1 MAVDFRPRRALNRAR
16 YLCDPGGRPYDAGTF
31 DLAEYVTHVHPR
43 LLDDPEGRR
52 ALTRLDP
59 LLWAVLYV
67 PHLLKDHEGRITFGD
82 VHLQIY
88 RDALELVRTPG
99 PKESRRAYVAPRG
112 SGKSTTLFLIV
123 PLWAACHGWVRFVAA
138 FSSSAT
144 QAQDHLAGL
153 RRELQ
158 TNKVIR
164 ADYPDLVTAA
174 RTANGTPVADSQS
187 MLHTRSGFSFAAR
200 GIDTEVL
207 GLVDPE
213 NRRPDMLLLDDIEGE
228 EGAGYS
234 AYQAK
239 KRLTTLLDG
248 VLPMNDRA
256 HVRLVGTVNLPGGIL
271 DQLTK
276 SVAEAGDAEQ
286 WIGDER
292 FKVTYFPPLV
302 RLDDGSQRSLW
313 PGRWSTGYLQSI
325 AATRSYAK
333 NFANRPVP
341 EDTEYWSPT
350 DFTYGPLP
358 VVRQLLSVDGAV
370 TTKRSSDFTGL
381 SVVGW
386 VPASAPDPAR
396 CVVRHAER
404 VKLQGAALRERV
416 FQLLDSFPEVGA
428 VLVETNQGG
437 DMWREILH
445 GLPVRLLTVHNTEP
459 KLVRAGRLLNLYQM
473 VPPRVVHEK
482 RLLDLED
489 EMVAFPK
496 GLNDDLVDSVGNGV
510 LRFLRPSK
518 KPPPPS
524 AARAS
529 YV

>member
-1 MAVDFRPRRALNRAR
+1 MTE
-16 YLCDPGGRPYDAGTF
+16 YLCEQDGTPLDAGTF
-31 DLAEYVTHVHPR
+31 DLAAYVASVDPR
-43 LLDDPEGRR
+43 MLGSAEARR
-52 ALTRLDP
+52 ALTRMDP
-59 LLWAVLYV
+59 LMWAVLYT
-67 PHLLKDHEGRITFGD
+67 PHLLKGHDGDITFGD

-88 RDALELVRTPG
+88 RDALELVRDPG

-112 SGKSTTLFLIV
+112 SGKSTTLFLVV
-123 PLWAACHGWVRFVAA
+123 PLWAACHGHVRFVAA

-144 QAQDHLAGL
+144 QAQDHLSGL

-158 TNKVIR
+158 TNKIIR
-164 ADYPDLVTAA
+164 SDYPELVKAA
-174 RTANGTPVADSQS
+174 RKSNGTPVADSQS
-187 MLHTRSGFSFAAR
+187 MLHTASGFSFAAR

-271 DQLTK
+271 DVLTK
-276 SVAEAGDAEQ
+276 SVTETGEAAR
-286 WIGDER
+286 WITEER
-292 FKVTYFPPLV
+292 FRVTYFPPLV
-302 RLDDGSQRSLW
+302 KLDDGTERSLW
-313 PGRWSTGYLQSI
+313 PGRWSTEFLQSI
-325 AATRSYAK
+325 SGTRAYAK
-333 NFANRPVP
+333 TFANKPVP
-341 EDTEYWSPT
+341 EDAEFWSPD
-350 DFTYGPLP
+350 DFTYASLP
-358 VVRQLLSVDGAV
+358 VVRQLLSIDGAV
-370 TTKRSSDFTGL
+370 TTKKSSDYTGL
-381 SVVGW
+381 SVIGW
-386 VPASAPDPAR
+386 APAAAPTPAR
-396 CVVRHAER
+396 CVVKHAER

-416 FQLLDSFPEVGA
+416 LALLDLFPEIGA

-437 DMWREILH
+437 DMWREVLH

-459 KLVRAGRLLNLYQM
+459 KPVRAGRLLNLYQM

-482 RLLDLED
+482 RLLHLEE

-496 GLNDDLVDSVGNGV
+496 GLHDDLVDSVGNGV
-510 LRFLRPSK
+510 LALLRPPK
-518 KPPPPS
+518 KTPPPS
-524 AARAS
+524 ASRVA
-529 YV
+529 YT

>member
-1 MAVDFRPRRALNRAR
+1 MLSS
-16 YLCDPGGRPYDAGTF
+16 YLHAADGQPYDAGTF
-31 DLAEYVTHVHPR
+31 DLANYVSRIDPR
-43 LLDDPEGRR
+43 LLGSPEGRR
-52 ALTRLDP
+52 ALTRLNP
-59 LLWAVLYV
+59 LLWAALYT
-67 PHLLKDHEGRITFGD
+67 PHLLKGHDGSITFGD

-88 RDALELVRTPG
+88 RDALELIRDPG

-112 SGKSTTLFLIV
+112 SGKSTTLFLVV
-123 PLWAACHGWVRFVAA
+123 PLWAACHGHVRFVAA

-144 QAQDHLAGL
+144 QAQDHLAGF

-158 TNKVIR
+158 TNNLIR
-164 ADYPDLVTAA
+164 ADYPDTVTSA
-174 RTANGTPVADSQS
+174 RKANGTPVADSQS
-187 MLHTRSGFSFAAR
+187 MLFTASGFSFAAR
-200 GIDTEVL
+200 GIETEVL

-239 KRLTTLLDG
+239 KRLVTMLDG

-276 SVAEAGDAEQ
+276 SVTEAGEPAR
-286 WIGDER
+286 WIGEER
-292 FKVTYFPPLV
+292 FRVTYFPPLV
-302 RLDDGSQRSLW
+302 RLDDGTERSLW
-313 PGRWSTGYLQSI
+313 PGRWSTEFLQSI
-325 AATRSYAK
+325 SGTRAYAK
-333 NFANRPVP
+333 TFANKPVP
-341 EDTEYWSPT
+341 EDTEYWSPD
-350 DFTYGPLP
+350 DFTYGGLP
-358 VVRQLLSVDGAV
+358 VVRQFLSIDGAV
-370 TTKRSSDFTGL
+370 TTKKSSDYTGL
-381 SVVGW
+381 SVIGW
-386 VPASAPDPAR
+386 APQTSTDPAR
-396 CVVRHAER
+396 CLVRHAER
-404 VKLQGAALRERV
+404 VKLQGSALRERV
-416 FQLLDSFPEVGA
+416 FQLLDLFPEIGA

-437 DMWREILH
+437 DMWREVLR

-510 LRFLRPSK
+510 LRFLRPPK
-518 KPPPPS
+518 KSPPPS
-524 AARAS
+524 ASRTS

>member
-1 MAVDFRPRRALNRAR
+1 VAN
-16 YLCDPGGRPYDAGTF
+16 YLCAPDGTPYDAGTF
-31 DLAEYVTHVHPR
+31 DLADYVASVDPR
-43 LLDDPEGRR
+43 LLGSPEGRR
-52 ALTRLDP
+52 ALTRLNP
-59 LLWAVLYV
+59 LLWATLYT
-67 PHLLKDHEGRITFGD
+67 PHLLKDAEGRITFGD

-88 RDALELVRTPG
+88 RDALELVRDPG

-112 SGKSTTLFLIV
+112 SGKSTTLFLVV
-123 PLWAACHGWVRFVAA
+123 PLWAACHGHVRFVAA

-144 QAQDHLAGL
+144 QAQDHLSGL

-158 TNKVIR
+158 SNR
-164 ADYPDLVTAA
+164 LLRLDYPALCEPA
-174 RTANGTPVADSQS
+174 RKNNGTAVADSQALLFTKS
-187 MLHTRSGFSFAAR
+187 SFSFAAR
-200 GIDTEVL
+200 GIETEVL

-239 KRLTTLLDG
+239 KRLTTLVDG
-248 VLPMNDRA
+248 ILPMNDRA

-271 DQLTK
+271 DRLTK
-276 SVAEAGDAEQ
+276 SVTEAGEADR
-286 WIGDER
+286 WITEER
-292 FKVTYFPPLV
+292 FRVTYFPPLV
-302 RLDDGSQRSLW
+302 RRDDGTQRSLW
-313 PGRWSTGYLQSI
+313 PGRWSTEYLESI
-325 AATRSYAK
+325 QATRAFAK
-333 NFANRPVP
+333 SFANKPVP

-358 VVRQLLSVDGAV
+358 AARQLLSIDGAV
-370 TTKRSSDFTGL
+370 TTKTSSDFTGL

-386 VPASAPDPAR
+386 VPAAGPDPAR

-404 VKLQGAALRERV
+404 VKMQGAALRERV

-459 KLVRAGRLLNLYQM
+459 KTVRAGRLLNLYQM

-489 EMVAFPK
+489 EMIAFPK

-510 LRFLRPSK
+510 LRFLRPPK
-518 KPPPPS
+518 KQAPPS
-524 AARAS
+524 AARAA

>member
-1 MAVDFRPRRALNRAR
+1 MTG
-16 YLCDPGGRPYDAGTF
+16 YLHDPATGEPYDAGTF
-31 DLAEYVTHVHPR
+31 DLGAYVASIDPR
-43 LLDDPEGRR
+43 LLGTPDGRR

-59 LLWAVLYV
+59 LLWGALYV
-67 PHLLKDHEGRITFGD
+67 PHLLKGHDGRITFGD

-88 RDALELVRTPG
+88 RDALELVRDPG

-112 SGKSTTLFLIV
+112 SGKSTTLFLVV
-123 PLWAACHGWVRFVAA
+123 PLWAACHGWVKFVAA

-144 QAQDHLAGL
+144 QSQDHLAGL

-158 TNKVIR
+158 ANKLLR
-164 ADYPDLVTAA
+164 TDYPDLCEAA
-174 RTANGTPVADSQS
+174 RKKNGTPVADSQS
-187 MLHTRSGFSFAAR
+187 MLFTASGFAFAAR
-200 GIDTEVL
+200 GVDTEVL

-234 AYQAK
+234 LYQAK
-239 KRLTTLLDG
+239 KRITTLIDG
-248 VLPMNDRA
+248 ILPMNDRA

-271 DQLTK
+271 DRLTK
-276 SVAEAGDAEQ
+276 SVTEVGDPDR
-286 WIGDER
+286 WITEER
-292 FKVTYFPPLV
+292 FQVTYFPPLV

-313 PGRWSTGYLQSI
+313 PGRWSTEYLESI
-325 AATRSYAK
+325 AATRAYAK
-333 NFANRPVP
+333 TFANKPVP
-341 EDTEYWSPT
+341 EDAEYWSPE
-350 DFTYGPLP
+350 DFAYEQLP
-358 VVRQLLSVDGAV
+358 VARELLSIDGAV
-370 TTKRSSDFTGL
+370 TTKKSSDFTGL
-381 SVVGW
+381 SVIGW
-386 VPASAPDPAR
+386 SPGATPTTAR
-396 CVVRHAER
+396 CLVRHAER

-416 FQLLDSFPEVGA
+416 FQLLDSFPEIGA

-437 DMWREILH
+437 DMWREVLH

-459 KLVRAGRLLNLYQM
+459 KTVRAGRLLNLYQM

-510 LRFLRPSK
+510 LRFLRPPK
-518 KPPPPS
+518 KSPPPS
-524 AARAS
+524 ATRAS

>member
-1 MAVDFRPRRALNRAR
+1 
-16 YLCDPGGRPYDAGTF
+16 
-31 DLAEYVTHVHPR
+31 
-43 LLDDPEGRR
+43 
-52 ALTRLDP
+52 
-59 LLWAVLYV
+59 
-67 PHLLKDHEGRITFGD
+67 
-82 VHLQIY
+82 
-88 RDALELVRTPG
+88 
-99 PKESRRAYVAPRG
+99 
-112 SGKSTTLFLIV
+112 
-123 PLWAACHGWVRFVAA
+123 
-138 FSSSAT
+138 
-144 QAQDHLAGL
+144 
-153 RRELQ
+153 
-158 TNKVIR
+158 
-164 ADYPDLVTAA
+164 
-174 RTANGTPVADSQS
+174 
-187 MLHTRSGFSFAAR
+187 MLHTSSGFSFAAR

-239 KRLTTLLDG
+239 KRLTTLVDG
-248 VLPMNDRA
+248 ILPMNDRA

-271 DQLTK
+271 DRLTK
-276 SVAEAGDAEQ
+276 SVTESGEPDRWITEEQ
-286 WIGDER
+286 

-313 PGRWSTGYLQSI
+313 PGRWSTEYLESI
-325 AATRSYAK
+325 SATRAFAK
-333 NFANRPVP
+333 TFANKPVP

-358 VVRQLLSVDGAV
+358 AVRQLLSIDGAV
-370 TTKRSSDFTGL
+370 TTKKSSDFTGL

-386 VPASAPDPAR
+386 VPAAGLDPAR

-445 GLPVRLLTVHNTEP
+445 GLPVRLLTVHNSEP

-510 LRFLRPSK
+510 LRFLRPPK
-518 KPPPPS
+518 KQAPPS
-524 AARAS
+524 ASTAS

>member
-1 MAVDFRPRRALNRAR
+1 MTD
-16 YLCDPGGRPYDAGTF
+16 YLCDPDGKPYDAGTF
-31 DLAEYVTHVHPR
+31 DLGEYVAGIDPR
-43 LLDDPEGRR
+43 LLGSPEGRR

-59 LLWAVLYV
+59 LMWAALYV
-67 PHLLKDHEGRITFGD
+67 PHLLKDHEGRVTFGD

-88 RDALELVRTPG
+88 RDALELVADPG

-112 SGKSTTLFLIV
+112 SGKSTTLFLVV
-123 PLWAACHGWVRFVAA
+123 PLWAACHGWVNFVAA

-144 QAQDHLAGL
+144 QAQDHLSGL

-158 TNKVIR
+158 INKLIR
-164 ADYPDLVTAA
+164 ADYSSLVTPA
-174 RTANGTPVADSQS
+174 RKVNGTPVADSQS
-187 MLHTRSGFSFAAR
+187 MLHTSSGFSFAAR

-239 KRLTTLLDG
+239 KRLTTLVDG
-248 VLPMNDRA
+248 ILPMNDRA

-271 DQLTK
+271 DRLTK
-276 SVAEAGDAEQ
+276 SVTESGEPDR
-286 WIGDER
+286 WITDER

-313 PGRWSTGYLQSI
+313 PGRWSTEYLESI
-325 AATRSYAK
+325 SGTRAFAK
-333 NFANRPVP
+333 TFANKPVP

-358 VVRQLLSVDGAV
+358 VVRELLSIDGAV
-370 TTKRSSDFTGL
+370 TTRATSDFTGL
-381 SVVGW
+381 SVIGW
-386 VPASAPDPAR
+386 EPAAAPTPAR
-396 CVVRHAER
+396 CLVRHAEK

-416 FQLLDSFPEVGA
+416 FQLLDSFPNVGA

-510 LRFLRPSK
+510 LRFLRPPK
-518 KPPPPS
+518 RQAPPS
-524 AARAS
+524 AERAS

>member
-1 MAVDFRPRRALNRAR
+1 MTPYLHAL
-16 YLCDPGGRPYDAGTF
+16 DGTPYDAGTF
-31 DLAEYVTHVHPR
+31 DLGAYVADVDPR
-43 LLDDPEGRR
+43 LLGTPEGRR

-59 LLWAVLYV
+59 LMWAVLYT
-67 PHLLKDHEGRITFGD
+67 PHLLKDHDGNITFGD

-88 RDALELVRTPG
+88 RDALELIRDAG

-112 SGKSTTLFLIV
+112 SGKSTTLFLVV
-123 PLWAACHGWVRFVAA
+123 PLWAACHGHVRFVAA

-144 QAQDHLAGL
+144 QSQDHLAGF

-158 TNKVIR
+158 TNR
-164 ADYPDLVTAA
+164 LLRTDYPDLCEPA
-174 RTANGTPVADSQS
+174 RKANGTAVSDSQALLFTKS
-187 MLHTRSGFSFAAR
+187 SFSFAAR
-200 GIDTEVL
+200 GIETEVL

-239 KRLTTLLDG
+239 KRLTTMLDG

-271 DQLTK
+271 DVLTK
-276 SVAEAGDAEQ
+276 SVTEAGEPAR
-286 WIGDER
+286 WIGEER
-292 FKVTYFPPLV
+292 FRVTYFPPLV
-302 RLDDGSQRSLW
+302 RLPDGSERSLW
-313 PGRWSTGYLQSI
+313 PGRWSTEFLQSI
-325 AATRSYAK
+325 SGTRAYAK
-333 NFANRPVP
+333 SFKNRPVP
-341 EDTEYWSPT
+341 EDTEYWSPA

-358 VVRQLLSVDGAV
+358 AVRQLLSIDGAV
-370 TTKRSSDFTGL
+370 TTKKSSDFTGL

-386 VPASAPDPAR
+386 VPAAAPDPAR

-404 VKLQGAALRERV
+404 VKMQGAALRERV

-459 KLVRAGRLLNLYQM
+459 KTVRAGRLLNLYQM

-496 GLNDDLVDSVGNGV
+496 GLNDDLIDSVGNGV
-510 LRFLRPSK
+510 LRFLRPPK
-518 KPPPPS
+518 RQAPPS
-524 AARAS
+524 AVS
-529 YV
+529 SGYV

>member
-1 MAVDFRPRRALNRAR
+1 MSG
-16 YLCDPGGRPYDAGTF
+16 YLCDPATDEPYNAGTF
-31 DLAEYVTHVHPR
+31 DLHDYLAGVNPR
-43 LLDDPEGRR
+43 LLETPEGRR
-52 ALTRLDP
+52 ALTRLSP

-67 PHLLKDHEGRITFGD
+67 PHLLKSHDGQITFGD
-82 VHLQIY
+82 VHLEMY
-88 RDALELVRTPG
+88 RDALELVGDPG

-112 SGKSTTLFLIV
+112 SGKSTSLFLVI
-123 PLWAACHGWVRFVAA
+123 PLWAACHGHIRFVAA

-144 QAQDHLAGL
+144 QAQDHLSGF

-158 TNKVIR
+158 SNQLLRI
-164 ADYPDLVTAA
+164 DYPDLCEPA
-174 RTANGTPVADSQS
+174 RKGNGTAVSDSQS
-187 MLHTRSGFSFAAR
+187 LLFTKSSFSFAAR
-200 GIDTEVL
+200 GIETEVL

-239 KRLTTLLDG
+239 KRLITMLDG

-271 DQLTK
+271 DVLTK
-276 SVAEAGDAEQ
+276 SVTEAGEPAR
-286 WIGDER
+286 WITEER
-292 FKVTYFPPLV
+292 FRVTYFPPLV
-302 RLDDGSQRSLW
+302 RGDDGTERSIW
-313 PGRWSTGYLQSI
+313 PGRWSTDFLQSI
-325 AATRSYAK
+325 SGTRAFAK
-333 NFANRPVP
+333 TFANRPVP
-341 EDTEYWSPT
+341 EDTDYWSPD
-350 DFTYGPLP
+350 DFTYAVLP
-358 VVRQLLSVDGAV
+358 TGRQLLSIDGAV
-370 TTKRSSDFTGL
+370 TTKKSSDYTGL
-381 SVVGW
+381 SVIGW
-386 VPASAPDPAR
+386 APAAAPEPAR

-404 VKLQGAALRERV
+404 VKMQGAALRERV

-459 KLVRAGRLLNLYQM
+459 KAVRAGRLLNLYQM

-510 LRFLRPSK
+510 LRLLRPPK
-518 KPPPPS
+518 KTPPPT
-524 AARAS
+524 ARRAS

>member
-1 MAVDFRPRRALNRAR
+1 MPS
-16 YLCDPGGRPYDAGTF
+16 YLCAPDGAPYDAGTF
-31 DLAEYVTHVHPR
+31 DLAEYVSDIDPR
-43 LLDDPEGRR
+43 LLGSPEARR

-67 PHLLKDHEGRITFGD
+67 PHLLKDHDGNITFGD

-88 RDALELVRTPG
+88 RDALELIRDPG

-112 SGKSTTLFLIV
+112 SGKSTTLFLVV
-123 PLWAACHGWVRFVAA
+123 PLWAACHGHVRFVAA

-144 QAQDHLAGL
+144 QSQDHLAGF

-158 TNKVIR
+158 TNKLLR
-164 ADYPDLVTAA
+164 ADYPDVAA
-174 RTANGTPVADSQS
+174 SARKANGTPVADSQS
-187 MLHTRSGFSFAAR
+187 MLFTKSGFSFAAR
-200 GIDTEVL
+200 GIETEVL

-239 KRLTTLLDG
+239 KRLTTMLDG

-276 SVAEAGDAEQ
+276 SVTEAAEPAR
-286 WIGDER
+286 WIGEER
-292 FKVTYFPPLV
+292 FRVTYFPPLV
-302 RLDDGSQRSLW
+302 RMADGRERSLW
-313 PGRWSTGYLQSI
+313 PGRWSTEFLQSI
-325 AATRSYAK
+325 SGTRAYAK
-333 NFANRPVP
+333 SFKNQPVP
-341 EDTEYWSPT
+341 EDAEYWSPT

-358 VVRQLLSVDGAV
+358 AVRQLLSIDGAV
-370 TTKRSSDFTGL
+370 TTKKSSDFTGL

-386 VPASAPDPAR
+386 APAAGSDPAR

-404 VKLQGAALRERV
+404 VKMQGAALRERV
-416 FQLLDSFPEVGA
+416 FQLLDSFPEIGA

-459 KLVRAGRLLNLYQM
+459 KTVRAGRLLNLYQM

-482 RLLDLED
+482 RLLDLEE

-496 GLNDDLVDSVGNGV
+496 GLNDDMLDSVGNGV
-510 LRFLRPSK
+510 LRFLRPPK
-518 KPPPPS
+518 KSAPPS
-524 AARAS
+524 ATTAT

>member
-1 MAVDFRPRRALNRAR
+1 MTGYLRALDGTA
-16 YLCDPGGRPYDAGTF
+16 YDAGTF
-31 DLAEYVTHVHPR
+31 DLTDYVAGINPR
-43 LLDDPEGRR
+43 LLGSPEGRR
-52 ALTRLDP
+52 ALTRLNP
-59 LLWAVLYV
+59 LLWAVLYT
-67 PHLLKDHEGRITFGD
+67 PHLVKGVDGTISFGD
-82 VHLQIY
+82 VHLEMY
-88 RDALELVRTPG
+88 RDALELVRDPG

-112 SGKSTTLFLIV
+112 SGKSTTLFLVI
-123 PLWAACHGWVRFVAA
+123 PLWAACHGHVRFIAA

-144 QAQDHLAGL
+144 QSQDHLSGL

-158 TNKVIR
+158 TNQLIR
-164 ADYPDLVTAA
+164 TDYPDLVTPA
-174 RTANGTPVADSQS
+174 RKANGTPVADSQA
-187 MLHTRSGFSFAAR
+187 MLHCSSGFSFAAR

-239 KRLTTLLDG
+239 KRLITMLDG

-276 SVAEAGDAEQ
+276 SVTEAGDPPA

-302 RLDDGSQRSLW
+302 RLPDGSQRSLW
-313 PGRWSTGYLQSI
+313 PGRWSAEFLQSI
-325 AATRSYAK
+325 SGTRAYAK
-333 NFANRPVP
+333 TFANKPVP
-341 EDTEYWSPT
+341 EDTEYWSPS
-350 DFTYGPLP
+350 DFTYDQLP
-358 VVRQLLSVDGAV
+358 AVRQLLSIDGAV
-370 TTKRSSDFTGL
+370 TTKKSSDFTGL
-381 SVVGW
+381 SVIGW
-386 VPASAPDPAR
+386 VPAAASAPAR
-396 CVVRHAER
+396 CVVKHAER

-416 FQLLDSFPEVGA
+416 FQLLDSFPEIGA

-459 KLVRAGRLLNLYQM
+459 KTVRAGRLLNLYQM

-482 RLLDLED
+482 RLLDLEE

-496 GLNDDLVDSVGNGV
+496 GLNDDLIDSVGNGV
-510 LRFLRPSK
+510 LRFLRPPK
-518 KPPPPS
+518 KTAPPS
-524 AARAS
+524 ASTAT

>member
-1 MAVDFRPRRALNRAR
+1 MTVVG
-16 YLCDPGGRPYDAGTF
+16 YLHAPDGTPFDAGTF
-31 DLAEYVTHVHPR
+31 DLAAYVAGINPR
-43 LLDDPEGRR
+43 LLETPAGRR

-82 VHLQIY
+82 VHLGIY
-88 RDALELVRTPG
+88 RDALGLVRDPG
-99 PKESRRAYVAPRG
+99 PKESRDAYVAPRG

-153 RRELQ
+153 RREMQVNRLL
-158 TNKVIR
+158 R
-164 ADYPDLVTAA
+164 EDYPELVEPA
-174 RTANGTPVADSQS
+174 RKSNGTAVADSQA

-234 AYQAK
+234 VYQAK
-239 KRLTTLLDG
+239 KRRTTLIDG
-248 VLPMNDRA
+248 ILPMNDRA
-256 HVRLVGTVNLPGGIL
+256 HVKLVGTVNLPGGLL

-276 SVAEAGDAEQ
+276 SVISPAPPERWIVEEQ
-286 WIGDER
+286 

-302 RLDDGSQRSLW
+302 DLPDGTQRSLW
-313 PGRWSTGYLQSI
+313 PGRWSTEFLQSI

-341 EDTEYWSPT
+341 EDAEYWSPE
-350 DFTYGPLP
+350 DFTYEDFPS
-358 VVRQLLSVDGAV
+358 VRELLSVDGAV
-370 TTKRSSDFTGL
+370 TTKKGSDFTGL
-381 SVVGW
+381 AVVGW
-386 VPASAPDPAR
+386 APASQAGPAR

-404 VKLQGAALRERV
+404 VKLQGAGLRERV
-416 FQLLDSFPEVGA
+416 LSVLDSFPNVSA

-437 DMWREILH
+437 DMWREVLR
-445 GLPVRLLTVHNTEP
+445 GLPVKLITVHNTEP
-459 KLVRAGRLLNLYQM
+459 KAVRAGRVLNLYQM
-473 VPPRVVHEK
+473 IPTRVTHAHPLPALEEEMTAFPNVLHDDLTDAAGNGIL
-482 RLLDLED
+482 RLLRP
-489 EMVAFPK
+489 PK
-496 GLNDDLVDSVGNGV
+496 
-510 LRFLRPSK
+510 RPA
-518 KPPPPS
+518 PPS
-524 AARAS
+524 ASQAS

>member
-1 MAVDFRPRRALNRAR
+1 MTDVLAPADTVG
-16 YLCDPGGRPYDAGTF
+16 YLRDVDAGTF
-31 DLAEYVTHVHPR
+31 DLGAFIARVNPR
-43 LLDDPEGRR
+43 LLEAPAGRR

-59 LLWAVLYV
+59 LLWAILYT
-67 PHLLKDHEGRITFGD
+67 PHLLKGPDRAITFGD

-88 RDALELVRTPG
+88 RDALELVRDPG

-123 PLWAACHGWVRFVAA
+123 PLWAACHGHVKFVAA

-144 QAQDHLAGL
+144 QAQDHLSGL

-158 TNKVIR
+158 TNRLLR
-164 ADYPDLVTAA
+164 ADYPDLVTPAKK
-174 RTANGTPVADSQS
+174 ANGTPVADSQS
-187 MLHTRSGFSFAAR
+187 MLHTVSRFSFAAR

-276 SVAEAGDAEQ
+276 SVTEAAKPAQ
-286 WIGDER
+286 WITEEQ

-302 RLDDGSQRSLW
+302 RLGDGSERSLW
-313 PGRWSTGYLQSI
+313 PGRWSTTYLQSI
-325 AATRSYAK
+325 AGTRSYAK
-333 NFANRPVP
+333 NFANKPVP
-341 EDTEYWSPT
+341 EDAEYWSPS
-350 DFTYGPLP
+350 DFVYERLP
-358 VVRQLLSVDGAV
+358 VERAYLSVDGAV
-370 TTKRSSDFTGL
+370 TTKRTSDFTGL
-381 SVVGW
+381 TVVGF
-386 VPASAPDPAR
+386 VPAADGVPAR
-396 CVVRHAER
+396 CVVEHAEA
-404 VKLQGAALRERV
+404 VKLQGAALRRRV
-416 FQLLDSFPEVGA
+416 MQLLESFPQVGA

-437 DMWREILH
+437 VMWEEVLR
-445 GLPVRLLTVHNTEP
+445 GLPVRIITVHNSEP
-459 KLVRAGRLLNLYQM
+459 KTVRAGRLLNLYQA
-473 VPPRVVHEK
+473 VPPRVVHAC
-482 RLLDLED
+482 RLPALEE
-489 EMVAFPK
+489 EMVAFPNA
-496 GLNDDLVDSVGNGV
+496 LHDDLVDSVGNAV
-510 LRFLRPSK
+510 LRFLRPPARK
-518 KPPPPS
+518 KA
-524 AARAS
+524 AARS
-529 YV
+529 VTPR

>member
-1 MAVDFRPRRALNRAR
+1 MVN
-16 YLCDPGGRPYDAGTF
+16 YLYTESGFPLDAGTF
-31 DLAEYVTHVHPR
+31 DLGRFVTSVHPR
-43 LLDDPEGRR
+43 LLETPEGRR

-59 LLWAVLYV
+59 LLWAILYV
-67 PHLLKDHEGRITFGD
+67 PHLLKDHEGNVTFGD

-88 RDALELVRTPG
+88 RDALELIGDPG

-112 SGKSTTLFLIV
+112 SGKSTTLFLVV
-123 PLWAACHGWVRFVAA
+123 PLWAACHGHVRFVAA

-144 QAQDHLAGL
+144 QSQDHLAGF

-158 TNKVIR
+158 TNKLLR
-164 ADYPDLVTAA
+164 ADYPDVAA
-174 RTANGTPVADSQS
+174 SARKANGTSVADSQS
-187 MLHTRSGFSFAAR
+187 MLFTRSGFSFAAR
-200 GIDTEVL
+200 GIETEVL

-239 KRLTTLLDG
+239 KRLTTMLDG

-276 SVAEAGDAEQ
+276 SVTEAGEPAR
-286 WIGDER
+286 WIGEER
-292 FKVTYFPPLV
+292 FRVTYFPPLV
-302 RLDDGSQRSLW
+302 RLADGSERSLW
-313 PGRWSTGYLQSI
+313 PGRWSTEFLQSI
-325 AATRSYAK
+325 SGTRAYAK
-333 NFANRPVP
+333 SFKNQPVP
-341 EDTEYWSPT
+341 EETEYWSPD

-358 VVRQLLSVDGAV
+358 AVRQLLSIDGAV
-370 TTKRSSDFTGL
+370 TTKKSSDFTGL

-386 VPASAPDPAR
+386 VPADGLGPAR

-459 KLVRAGRLLNLYQM
+459 KTVRAGRLLNLYQM

-489 EMVAFPK
+489 EMVAFPM

-510 LRFLRPSK
+510 LRFLRPPK
-518 KPPPPS
+518 KSPPPS
-524 AARAS
+524 AVAAS

>member
-1 MAVDFRPRRALNRAR
+1 MP
-16 YLCDPGGRPYDAGTF
+16 YLHDAEGTPYDAGTF
-31 DLAEYVTHVHPR
+31 DLAAYVAGVDPR
-43 LLDDPEGRR
+43 LLGNAEARR

-67 PHLLKDHEGRITFGD
+67 PHLLKDHAGNITFGD

-88 RDALELVRTPG
+88 RDALELIRDPS

-112 SGKSTTLFLIV
+112 SGKSTTLFLVV
-123 PLWAACHGWVRFVAA
+123 PLWAACHGHVRFVAA

-158 TNKVIR
+158 TNKLIR
-164 ADYPDLVTAA
+164 TDYPELAKAA
-174 RTANGTPVADSQS
+174 RKSNGTPVADSQS
-187 MLHTRSGFSFAAR
+187 MLHTASGFSFAAR

-239 KRLTTLLDG
+239 KRLITMLDG
-248 VLPMNDRA
+248 ILPMNDRA

-271 DQLTK
+271 DVLTK
-276 SVAEAGDAEQ
+276 SVTEAGEPARWIAE
-286 WIGDER
+286 ER
-292 FKVTYFPPLV
+292 FQVTYFPPLV
-302 RLDDGSQRSLW
+302 KLDDDTERSLW
-313 PGRWSTGYLQSI
+313 PGRWSTEFLQSI
-325 AATRSYAK
+325 SGTRAYAK
-333 NFANRPVP
+333 TFANKPVP
-341 EDTEYWSPT
+341 EDTEYWSPD
-350 DFTYGPLP
+350 DFTYDQPTAA
-358 VVRQLLSVDGAV
+358 RQLLSIDGAV
-370 TTKRSSDFTGL
+370 TTKKASDFTGL
-381 SVVGW
+381 SVIGW
-386 VPASAPDPAR
+386 VPAAAPAPAR
-396 CVVRHAER
+396 CVVKHAER

-416 FQLLDSFPEVGA
+416 LQLLDSFPEIGA

-437 DMWREILH
+437 DMWREVLH

-459 KLVRAGRLLNLYQM
+459 KTGRAGRLLNLYQM

-482 RLLDLED
+482 RLLDLEE

-496 GLNDDLVDSVGNGV
+496 GLNDDLVDSVGNAV
-510 LRFLRPSK
+510 LRFL
-518 KPPPPS
+518 KPP
-524 AARAS
+524 ARKRAVVRS
-529 YV
+529 VSPR

>member
-1 MAVDFRPRRALNRAR
+1 MP
-16 YLCDPGGRPYDAGTF
+16 YLHDPVSGQPYDAGTF
-31 DLAEYVTHVHPR
+31 DLATYAAAVDPR
-43 LLDDPEGRR
+43 MLGAPEARR

-59 LLWAVLYV
+59 LMWAVLYT
-67 PHLLKDHEGRITFGD
+67 PHLLKDHDGRITFGD

-88 RDALELVRTPG
+88 RDALELVGDPG

-112 SGKSTTLFLIV
+112 SGKSTTLFLVV
-123 PLWAACHGWVRFVAA
+123 PLWAACHGHVRFVAA

-144 QAQDHLAGL
+144 QSQDHLAGF

-158 TNKVIR
+158 TNKLLR
-164 ADYPDLVTAA
+164 ADYPDVASSA
-174 RTANGTPVADSQS
+174 RKANGTPVADSQS
-187 MLHTRSGFSFAAR
+187 MLFTKSGFAFAAR
-200 GIDTEVL
+200 GIETEVL

-239 KRLTTLLDG
+239 KRLTTMLDG

-271 DQLTK
+271 DVLTK
-276 SVAEAGDAEQ
+276 SVTEAGEPAR
-286 WIGDER
+286 WIGEER
-292 FKVTYFPPLV
+292 FRVTYFPPLV
-302 RLDDGSQRSLW
+302 RLPDGSERSLW
-313 PGRWSTGYLQSI
+313 PGRWSTEFLQSI
-325 AATRSYAK
+325 SGTRAYAK
-333 NFANRPVP
+333 SFKNQPVP
-341 EDTEYWSPT
+341 EDTEYWSPD
-350 DFTYGPLP
+350 DFTYTDLP
-358 VVRQLLSVDGAV
+358 AARLLLSIDGAV
-370 TTKRSSDFTGL
+370 TTKKSSDFTGL
-381 SVVGW
+381 SVIGW
-386 VPASAPDPAR
+386 APASAPEPAR
-396 CVVRHAER
+396 CVVKHAER

-416 FQLLDSFPEVGA
+416 LHILDLFPDVGA

-459 KLVRAGRLLNLYQM
+459 KTVRAGRLLNLYQM

-482 RLLDLED
+482 RMLDLED
-489 EMVAFPK
+489 EMIAFPK
-496 GLNDDLVDSVGNGV
+496 GLNDDLIDSVGNGV
-510 LRFLRPSK
+510 LRFLRPPK
-518 KPPPPS
+518 RQAPPS

>member
-1 MAVDFRPRRALNRAR
+1 MTD
-16 YLCDPGGRPYDAGTF
+16 YLHDPDGKPYDAGTF
-31 DLAEYVTHVHPR
+31 DLSEYVADMDPR
-43 LLDDPEGRR
+43 FLGSPEGRR

-59 LLWAVLYV
+59 LMWAALYV
-67 PHLLKDHEGRITFGD
+67 PHLLKDHEGRVTFGD

-88 RDALELVRTPG
+88 RDALELVGDPG

-112 SGKSTTLFLIV
+112 SGKSTTLFLVV
-123 PLWAACHGWVRFVAA
+123 PLWAACHGWVNFVAA

-144 QAQDHLAGL
+144 QAQDHLSGL

-158 TNKVIR
+158 INKLIR
-164 ADYPDLVTAA
+164 ADYPALVTPA
-174 RTANGTPVADSQS
+174 RKVNGTPVADSQS
-187 MLHTRSGFSFAAR
+187 MLHTSSGFSFAAR

-239 KRLTTLLDG
+239 KRLTTLVDG

-271 DQLTK
+271 DRLTK
-276 SVAEAGDAEQ
+276 SVTESGEPDRWIAEEQ
-286 WIGDER
+286 

-302 RLDDGSQRSLW
+302 RLDDGRQRSLW
-313 PGRWSTGYLQSI
+313 PGRWSTEYLESI
-325 AATRSYAK
+325 AATRAFAK
-333 NFANRPVP
+333 TFANKPVP
-341 EDTEYWSPT
+341 EDTDYWSPD
-350 DFTYGPLP
+350 DFTYEQLP
-358 VVRQLLSVDGAV
+358 AVRELLSIDGAV
-370 TTKRSSDFTGL
+370 TTKASSDYTGL
-381 SVVGW
+381 SVIGW
-386 VPASAPDPAR
+386 TPAAAPAPAR

-404 VKLQGAALRERV
+404 AKLQGAALRERV
-416 FQLLDSFPEVGA
+416 FQLLDSFPNVGA

-445 GLPVRLLTVHNTEP
+445 GLPVRLLTVHNSEP
-459 KLVRAGRLLNLYQM
+459 KVVRAGRLLNLYQM

-510 LRFLRPSK
+510 LRFLRPPK
-518 KPPPPS
+518 KTPPPS
-524 AARAS
+524 ASTAS

>member
-1 MAVDFRPRRALNRAR
+1 MAK
-16 YLCDPGGRPYDAGTF
+16 YLHAPDGTPYDAGTF
-31 DLAEYVTHVHPR
+31 DLSEYVAGVDPR
-43 LLDDPEGRR
+43 LLGSPKGRR

-59 LLWAVLYV
+59 LMWATLYV
-67 PHLLKDHEGRITFGD
+67 PHLLKDHEGHVTFGD

-88 RDALELVRTPG
+88 RDALELVADPG

-112 SGKSTTLFLIV
+112 SGKSTTLFLVV
-123 PLWAACHGWVRFVAA
+123 PLWAACHGWVNFVAA

-144 QAQDHLAGL
+144 QAQDHLSGL

-158 TNKVIR
+158 INKLIR
-164 ADYPDLVTAA
+164 ADYPALVTPA
-174 RTANGTPVADSQS
+174 RKVNGTPVADSQS
-187 MLHTRSGFSFAAR
+187 MLHTSSGFSFAAR

-239 KRLTTLLDG
+239 KRLTTLVDG
-248 VLPMNDRA
+248 ILPMNDRA

-271 DQLTK
+271 DRLTK
-276 SVAEAGDAEQ
+276 SVTESGDPDR
-286 WIGDER
+286 WITDER

-302 RLDDGSQRSLW
+302 RLDDGTQRSLW
-313 PGRWSTGYLQSI
+313 PGRWSAEYLESI
-325 AATRSYAK
+325 SGTRAFAK
-333 NFANRPVP
+333 TFANKPVP

-350 DFTYGPLP
+350 DFTYGSLP
-358 VVRQLLSVDGAV
+358 VVRELLSIDGAV
-370 TTKRSSDFTGL
+370 TTRATSDFTGL
-381 SVVGW
+381 SVIGW
-386 VPASAPDPAR
+386 APGAAPASAR

-416 FQLLDSFPEVGA
+416 FQLLDSFPNVGA

-473 VPPRVVHEK
+473 VPPRVVHES

-510 LRFLRPSK
+510 LRFLRPPK
-518 KPPPPS
+518 RQAPPS
-524 AARAS
+524 AASAS

>member
-1 MAVDFRPRRALNRAR
+1 MTDLSSGTP
-16 YLCDPGGRPYDAGTF
+16 YLHDETGQPYDAGTF
-31 DLAEYVTHVHPR
+31 DLARYVSSVDPR
-43 LLDDPEGRR
+43 LLGSPEGRR

-59 LLWAVLYV
+59 LLWAALYV
-67 PHLLKDHEGRITFGD
+67 PHLLKSREGEITFGD
-82 VHLQIY
+82 VHLEMY
-88 RDALELVRTPG
+88 RDAIELVGDPG

-112 SGKSTTLFLIV
+112 SGKSTSLFLIT
-123 PLWAACHGWVRFVAA
+123 PLWAACHGHVDFVAA

-144 QAQDHLAGL
+144 QAQDHLSGL

-158 TNKVIR
+158 ANKLLR
-164 ADYPDLVTAA
+164 LDYPDLCEPA
-174 RTANGTPVADSQS
+174 RKKNGTPVADSQALLFTKS
-187 MLHTRSGFSFAAR
+187 SFSFAAR

-239 KRLTTLLDG
+239 KRLTTMLDG

-276 SVAEAGDAEQ
+276 SVTEAAEPAR
-286 WIGDER
+286 WIGEER
-292 FKVTYFPPLV
+292 FRVTYFPPLV
-302 RLDDGSQRSLW
+302 RLADGSERSLW
-313 PGRWSTGYLQSI
+313 PGRWNTEFLQSI
-325 AATRSYAK
+325 SGTRAYAK
-333 NFANRPVP
+333 SFKNQPVP
-341 EDTEYWSPT
+341 EDTDYWSPD
-350 DFTYGPLP
+350 DFTYAVLP
-358 VVRQLLSVDGAV
+358 AARQLLSIDGAV
-370 TTKRSSDFTGL
+370 TTKKSSDFTGL

-386 VPASAPDPAR
+386 VPAAAPEPAR

-404 VKLQGAALRERV
+404 VKMQGAALRERV
-416 FQLLDSFPEVGA
+416 FQLLDSFPEIGA

-459 KLVRAGRLLNLYQM
+459 KTVRAGRLLNLYQM

-496 GLNDDLVDSVGNGV
+496 GLNDDLIDSVGNGV
-510 LRFLRPSK
+510 LRFLRPPK
-518 KPPPPS
+518 KQPPPT
-524 AARAS
+524 ATRAS

>member
-1 MAVDFRPRRALNRAR
+1 MTD
-16 YLCDPGGRPYDAGTF
+16 YLCDPDGRPYDAGTF
-31 DLAEYVTHVHPR
+31 GLGQYVADIDPR
-43 LLDDPEGRR
+43 LLGSPEGRR

-59 LLWAVLYV
+59 LMWAALYV
-67 PHLLKDHEGRITFGD
+67 PHLLKDHEGRVTFGD

-88 RDALELVRTPG
+88 RDALELVADPG

-112 SGKSTTLFLIV
+112 SGKSTTLFLAV
-123 PLWAACHGWVRFVAA
+123 PLWAACHGWVNFVAA

-144 QAQDHLAGL
+144 QAQDHLSGL

-158 TNKVIR
+158 INKLIR
-164 ADYPDLVTAA
+164 ADYPALVTPA
-174 RTANGTPVADSQS
+174 RKVNGTPVADSQS
-187 MLHTRSGFSFAAR
+187 MLHTSSGFSFAAR

-239 KRLTTLLDG
+239 KRLTTLVDG
-248 VLPMNDRA
+248 ILPMNDRA

-271 DQLTK
+271 DRLTK
-276 SVAEAGDAEQ
+276 SVTESGEPDRWITEEQ
-286 WIGDER
+286 

-313 PGRWSTGYLQSI
+313 PGRWSTEYLESI
-325 AATRSYAK
+325 SATRAFAK
-333 NFANRPVP
+333 TFANKPVP

-358 VVRQLLSVDGAV
+358 AVRQLLSIDGAV
-370 TTKRSSDFTGL
+370 TTKKSSDFTGL

-386 VPASAPDPAR
+386 VPAAGLDPAR

-445 GLPVRLLTVHNTEP
+445 GLPVRLLTVHNSEP

-510 LRFLRPSK
+510 LRFLRPPK
-518 KPPPPS
+518 KTPPPS
-524 AARAS
+524 ASTAS

>member
-1 MAVDFRPRRALNRAR
+1 MTG
-16 YLCDPGGRPYDAGTF
+16 YLCAPDGTPYDAGNF
-31 DLAEYVTHVHPR
+31 DLPTYAKDVCRVDRERLKKHPAY
-43 LLDDPEGRR
+43 RR

-59 LLWAVLYV
+59 LLWGALYV
-67 PHLLKDHEGRITFGD
+67 PHLLKDRDGNITFGD
-82 VHLQIY
+82 VHLGIY
-88 RDALELVRTPG
+88 RDAVELICDPD
-99 PKESRRAYVAPRG
+99 PKDSRRAYVAPRG

-123 PLWAACHGWVRFVAA
+123 PLWAACHGHVRFVAA

-158 TNKVIR
+158 TNEYIR
-164 ADYPDLVTAA
+164 LDYPDLVTPA
-174 RTANGTPVADSQS
+174 RKANGTPVADSQS
-187 MLHTRSGFSFAAR
+187 MLHTTSGFSFAAR

-239 KRLTTLLDG
+239 KRLITMLDG
-248 VLPMNDRA
+248 ILPMNDRA

-276 SVAEAGDAEQ
+276 SVTEAGEPPA
-286 WIGDER
+286 WIRDER

-302 RLDDGSQRSLW
+302 KLDDGTQRSLW
-313 PGRWSTGYLQSI
+313 PGRWSAEFLQSI
-325 AATRSYAK
+325 SGTRAYAK
-333 NFANRPVP
+333 TFANKPVP
-341 EDTEYWSPT
+341 EDTEYWSPE
-350 DFTYGPLP
+350 DFTYGELP
-358 VVRQLLSVDGAV
+358 VSRELLSIDGAV
-370 TTKRSSDFTGL
+370 TTKASSDFTGL
-381 SVVGW
+381 SVIGW
-386 VPASAPDPAR
+386 APAAAPAPAR
-396 CVVRHAER
+396 CLVRHAER

-416 FQLLDSFPEVGA
+416 FQLLDSFPNVGA

-437 DMWREILH
+437 DMWREVLH

-459 KLVRAGRLLNLYQM
+459 KVVRAGRLLNLYQM

-489 EMVAFPK
+489 EMIAFPK

-510 LRFLRPSK
+510 LRFLRPPK
-518 KPPPPS
+518 KQPPPS
-524 AARAS
+524 ATRAS

>member
-1 MAVDFRPRRALNRAR
+1 MAQ
-16 YLCDPGGRPYDAGTF
+16 YLHAMDGAPYDAGTF
-31 DLAEYVTHVHPR
+31 DLADYVASVDPR
-43 LLDDPEGRR
+43 LLGSPEARR

-67 PHLLKDHEGRITFGD
+67 PHLLKDHDGNITFGD

-88 RDALELVRTPG
+88 RDALELVRDPG

-112 SGKSTTLFLIV
+112 SGKSTTLFLVV
-123 PLWAACHGWVRFVAA
+123 PLWAACHGHVRFVAA

-158 TNKVIR
+158 TNKLIR
-164 ADYPDLVTAA
+164 ADYPDLATPA
-174 RTANGTPVADSQS
+174 RKTNGTPVADSQS
-187 MLHTRSGFSFAAR
+187 MLHTKSGFSFAAR

-239 KRLTTLLDG
+239 KRLITLLDG

-276 SVAEAGDAEQ
+276 SVTEAGEPSA
-286 WIGDER
+286 WIADER
-292 FKVTYFPPLV
+292 FRVTYFPPLV
-302 RLDDGSQRSLW
+302 RLPDGGERSLW
-313 PGRWSTGYLQSI
+313 PGRWSTEYLQSI
-325 AATRSYAK
+325 AGTRAYAK
-333 NFANRPVP
+333 TFANKPVP
-341 EDTEYWSPT
+341 EDTEYWSPS
-350 DFTYGPLP
+350 DFTYEEIHAA
-358 VVRQLLSVDGAV
+358 RQLLSIDGAV
-370 TTKRSSDFTGL
+370 TTKKSSDFTGL
-381 SVVGW
+381 SVIGW
-386 VPASAPDPAR
+386 VPAAAPMPAR
-396 CVVRHAER
+396 CVVKHAER
-404 VKLQGAALRERV
+404 VKLQGSALRERV
-416 FQLLDSFPEVGA
+416 FQLLDSFPEIGA

-459 KLVRAGRLLNLYQM
+459 KTVRAGRLLNLYQM

-482 RLLDLED
+482 RLLDLEE

-496 GLNDDLVDSVGNGV
+496 GLNDDLIDSVGNGV
-510 LRFLRPSK
+510 LRFLRPPK
-518 KPPPPS
+518 KSAPPS
-524 AARAS
+524 ASTAT

>member
-1 MAVDFRPRRALNRAR
+1 MPTS
-16 YLCDPGGRPYDAGTF
+16 YLHTPGGQPYDAGTF
-31 DLAEYVTHVHPR
+31 DLGEYVANLDPR
-43 LLDDPEGRR
+43 LLGSPDGRR

-59 LLWAVLYV
+59 LLWAALYV
-67 PHLLKDHEGRITFGD
+67 PHLLKDHEGTITFGD

-88 RDALELVRTPG
+88 RDALELVGDPG

-112 SGKSTTLFLIV
+112 SGKSTTLFLVV
-123 PLWAACHGWVRFVAA
+123 PLWAACHGWVKFVAA

-144 QAQDHLAGL
+144 QSQDHLAGL

-158 TNKVIR
+158 TNKLIR
-164 ADYPDLVTAA
+164 VDYPELVKPA
-174 RTANGTPVADSQS
+174 RKANGTSVADSQS
-187 MLHTRSGFSFAAR
+187 MLHTASSFSFAAR

-239 KRLTTLLDG
+239 KRLTTLVDG
-248 VLPMNDRA
+248 ILPMNDRA

-271 DQLTK
+271 DRLTK
-276 SVAEAGDAEQ
+276 SVTEAGEPDS
-286 WIGDER
+286 WITDER
-292 FKVTYFPPLV
+292 FQVTYFPPLV
-302 RLDDGSQRSLW
+302 RLADGTQRSLW
-313 PGRWSTGYLQSI
+313 PGRWSTEYLESI
-325 AATRSYAK
+325 SGTRAYAK
-333 NFANRPVP
+333 TFANKPVP

-350 DFTYGPLP
+350 DFTYGSLP
-358 VVRQLLSVDGAV
+358 VARELLSVDGAV
-370 TTKRSSDFTGL
+370 TTKASSDYTGL

-386 VPASAPDPAR
+386 APAGEGMPAR
-396 CVVRHAER
+396 CLVRHAER

-416 FQLLDSFPEVGA
+416 LHILDLFPNIGA

-437 DMWREILH
+437 DMWREVLH
-445 GLPVRLLTVHNTEP
+445 GLPVRLLTVHNSEP
-459 KLVRAGRLLNLYQM
+459 KTVRAGRLLNLYQM

-482 RLLDLED
+482 RLLALEE

-496 GLNDDLVDSVGNGV
+496 GLNDDLIDSVGNGV
-510 LRFLRPSK
+510 LRFLRPPK
-518 KPPPPS
+518 KQAPPT
-524 AARAS
+524 ATRAS

>member
-1 MAVDFRPRRALNRAR
+1 
-16 YLCDPGGRPYDAGTF
+16 
-31 DLAEYVTHVHPR
+31 
-43 LLDDPEGRR
+43 
-52 ALTRLDP
+52 
-59 LLWAVLYV
+59 
-67 PHLLKDHEGRITFGD
+67 
-82 VHLQIY
+82 
-88 RDALELVRTPG
+88 LELIRDPG

-112 SGKSTTLFLIV
+112 SGKSTTLFLVV
-123 PLWAACHGWVRFVAA
+123 PLWAACHGHVRFVAA

-144 QAQDHLAGL
+144 QAQDHLAGF

-158 TNKVIR
+158 TNNLIR
-164 ADYPDLVTAA
+164 ADYPDTVTSA
-174 RTANGTPVADSQS
+174 RKANGTPVADSQS
-187 MLHTRSGFSFAAR
+187 MLFTASGFSFAAR
-200 GIDTEVL
+200 GIETEVL

-239 KRLTTLLDG
+239 KRLVTMLDG

-276 SVAEAGDAEQ
+276 SVTEAGEPAR
-286 WIGDER
+286 WIGEER
-292 FKVTYFPPLV
+292 FRVTYFPPLV
-302 RLDDGSQRSLW
+302 RLDDGTERSLW
-313 PGRWSTGYLQSI
+313 PGRWSTEFLQSI
-325 AATRSYAK
+325 SGTRAYAK
-333 NFANRPVP
+333 TFANKPVP
-341 EDTEYWSPT
+341 EDTEYWSPD
-350 DFTYGPLP
+350 DFTYGGLP
-358 VVRQLLSVDGAV
+358 VVRQFLSIDGAV
-370 TTKRSSDFTGL
+370 TTKKSSDYTGL
-381 SVVGW
+381 SVIGW
-386 VPASAPDPAR
+386 APQTSTDPAR
-396 CVVRHAER
+396 CLVRHAER
-404 VKLQGAALRERV
+404 VKLQGSALRERV
-416 FQLLDSFPEVGA
+416 FQLLDLFPEIGA

-437 DMWREILH
+437 DMWREVLR

-510 LRFLRPSK
+510 LRFLRPPK
-518 KPPPPS
+518 KSPPPS
-524 AARAS
+524 ASRTS